1 MCCGGCPGT
10 AAAEPGE
17 GGGACPRAGAPP
29 PLIRLHAREDQAR
42 LAGTFDVVVDA
53 TGSPQGLAAAS
64 ELCRPLG

>member
-1 MCCGGCPGT
+1 MCCGCAGT
-10 AAAEPGE
+10 AAAD
-17 GGGACPRAGAPP
+17 GGGGDAPP
-29 PLIRLHAREDQAR
+29 ALIRVNAGEAQAA